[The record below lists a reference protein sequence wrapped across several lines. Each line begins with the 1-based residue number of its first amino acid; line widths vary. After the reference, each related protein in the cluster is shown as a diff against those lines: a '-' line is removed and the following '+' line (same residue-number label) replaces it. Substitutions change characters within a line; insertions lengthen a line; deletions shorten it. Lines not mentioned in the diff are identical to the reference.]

1 MNIDRAVEM
10 IVRDETETEHKKRIE
25 KLRKLSIERDF
36 LEDAIELLKDV
47 ARYADITEKRQ
58 RRLDRVNAQIA
69 ELS

>member
-10 IVRDETETEHKKRIE
+10 IVRNETETEYKKRIE